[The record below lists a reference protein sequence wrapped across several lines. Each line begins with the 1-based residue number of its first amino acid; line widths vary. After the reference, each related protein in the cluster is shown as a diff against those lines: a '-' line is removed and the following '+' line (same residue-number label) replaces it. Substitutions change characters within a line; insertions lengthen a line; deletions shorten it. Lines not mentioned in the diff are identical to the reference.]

1 MLNSNHLSIFAK
13 VQFIAKHL
21 NIEYFIA
28 KRISVRAERTFSKLI
43 VRIAIAGVMLS
54 LAVMMLSVAIIKGFK
69 TEIQDK
75 VRGFVGDVRVFKL
88 DLNNSFELAPFSPSA
103 ATLKAL
109 KENPQIVYFQ
119 PYSTKPAIIS
129 VNDEVEGINFKGI
142 DESYHWD
149 YVKKHLVA
157 GRTINFSDST
167 QASKEILI
175 SSFTARRLKLK
186 VGDDFIMHFVQDPP
200 RKRKF
205 DIVGIYDVGVE
216 EIDKSFVLGN
226 LNIIRRLNN
235 WTPDQVGGI
244 EIAIK
249 DFSTLDEVSDGIYT
263 GLDPQ
268 LRSESVR
275 AYFPNIFTWL
285 SLLDVNTQVLLIL
298 MLIVGVINMI
308 TALLIMI
315 LERTNMIGML
325 KAFGMSDYSIIKIF
339 LYNAA
344 YLVGFGLLLG
354 NILGLGLG
362 FLQKYTHIFQ
372 LDQGSYYLSYVP
384 IEFHLLDVILL
395 NIATLLICLAVLVIP
410 SLLVS
415 KISPLKAIRF
425 K

>member
-1 MLNSNHLSIFAK
+1 MLYPIQNSIFAK

-28 KRISVRAERTFSKLI
+28 KRISVKSERTFSKLI

-88 DLNNSFELAPFSPSA
+88 DINNSFELAPFEPSA
-103 ATLKAL
+103 QTLSYL
-109 KENPQIVYFQ
+109 RNNPNIAFFS

-129 VNDEVEGINFKGI
+129 ANDEVEGINFKGV
-142 DESYHWD
+142 DKTYNWD
-149 YVKKHLVA
+149 YINKHLIS
-157 GRTINFSDST
+157 GRTIDFTDST
-167 QASKEILI
+167 KATQQVMI
-175 SSFTARRLKLK
+175 SDYTAKRLKLK
-186 VGDDFIMHFVQDPP
+186 LGDDFIMHFVQDPP

-205 DIVGIYDVGVE
+205 KIVGIYDVGVQ
-216 EIDKSFVLGN
+216 EIDKSFVIGDI
-226 LNIIRRLNN
+226 NIIRRLNN
-235 WTPDQVGGI
+235 WKPNEIGGI
-244 EIAIK
+244 EIRIN
-249 DFSTLDEVSDGIYT
+249 DFAQLDQAANQMYDK
-263 GLDPQ
+263 LDPN

-275 AYFPNIFTWL
+275 SYFPNIFTWL

-325 KAFGMSDYSIIKIF
+325 KAFGMTDYSIIKIF

-344 YLVGFGLLLG
+344 YLVGIGLLLG

-362 FLQKYTHIFQ
+362 FLQYYTHIFH
-372 LDQGSYYLSYVP
+372 LDQGSYYLTYVP
-384 IEFHLLDVILL
+384 IEFHLMDIILL
-395 NIATLLICLAVLVIP
+395 NIATLAICLIVLVIP